1 MEETRKVYPM
11 GDMVMY
17 GRQPSPLAGKTVVI
31 TGKLWRFTR
40 KEAHQQLLSRG
51 AIVKRTVTKKTDYLV
66 RGEKPGAKLD
76 KAIAELGAEGIDA
89 KACRCDISDRASL
102 EALANFAQ
110 RVWAPWPRCCTLPA

>member
-1 MEETRKVYPM
+1 MAENNASVC
-11 GDMVMY
+11 
-17 GRQPSPLAGKTVVI
+17 VI
-31 TGKLWRFTR
+31 TGGSSGMGLAT
-40 KEAHQQLLSRG
+40 AHRM
-51 AIVKRTVTKKTDYLV
+51 VKKGYTLV
-66 RGEKPGAKLD
+66 LAAPTPAKLD